1 MNNGLF
7 FVNQILFYESLRPN
21 AMNTKDALIES
32 LQKIDNEDFIKN
44 LLTTVR
50 QFNEGK
56 NIFDTLK
63 QTQEDLQS
71 QLIQKEKFFNI
82 VSYELGSPL
91 NSLKSMADFVMMDVA
106 TIEDSMVVE
115 SVKMLYAQIE
125 KIQLQMGNLIAWSN
139 LAINNYSFQP
149 ELLDMREAIEKAQEN
164 YQKLANTKGVELVVE
179 AMPEALYVKADGQF
193 LQLVLNNLVSNAVK
207 FSRKND
213 TVTVSAVKTPHKTV
227 LATVKDTGIGM
238 GKAKL
243 ENLFNPARKAT
254 QKGTANE
261 NGYGIG
267 LLTAKSI
274 LLLHNTELIVQSEQG
289 SGSAFSFELPAE

>member
-1 MNNGLF
+1 MD
-7 FVNQILFYESLRPN
+7 
-21 AMNTKDALIES
+21 TKEALIES
-32 LQKIDNEDFIKN
+32 LQSIDNEDFVKN

-63 QTQEDLQS
+63 QTQEELQS

-106 TIEDSMVVE
+106 TIEDNMVVE

-149 ELLDMREAIEKAQEN
+149 ELLDVREVVEKAHEN
-164 YQKLANTKGVELVVE
+164 YQKLAHTKSVQL
-179 AMPEALYVKADGQF
+179 ACATMPEALYVKADVQF
-193 LQLVLNNLVSNAVK
+193 LQLVVNNLVSNAVK

-213 TVTVSAVKTPHKTV
+213 SVEISAVKTSHQTV
-227 LATVKDTGIGM
+227 QITIKDTGIGM

-267 LLTAKSI
+267 LLTAKAI
-274 LLLHNTELIVQSEQG
+274 LTLHQTELVAQSEQG
-289 SGSAFSFELPAE
+289 SGSTFSFELPAE

>member
-1 MNNGLF
+1 MD
-7 FVNQILFYESLRPN
+7 
-21 AMNTKDALIES
+21 TKDALIES
-32 LQKIDNEDFIKN
+32 LQNIDNEDFIKN

-63 QTQEDLQS
+63 QTQDDLQS

-149 ELLDMREAIEKAQEN
+149 ELLDVREVVEKAQEN
-164 YQKLANTKGVELVVE
+164 YQKLASTKSVELVVE
-179 AMPEALYVKADGQF
+179 AMPEALYAKADGQF
-193 LQLVLNNLVSNAVK
+193 LQLVVNNLVSNAVK

-227 LATVKDTGIGM
+227 LVTVKDTGIGM

-274 LLLHNTELIVQSEQG
+274 LVLHNTELVVQSEQG
-289 SGSAFSFELPAE
+289 SGSTFSFELPAE